1 MSHEEDHTMAFVIT
15 KNCINDASCVAV
27 CPVNCIHPTPD
38 EPDFATAEMLYI
50 DPAVC
55 IDCGACLPACPVNAI
70 EPEYELSPEHAMFP
84 ALNAQ
89 YFADPA
95 KTGYDSVTY
104 RPTPL
109 PFPTVRER
117 KLQVAIVG
125 SGPSGMYAADE
136 LLGLRGVEL
145 EVHMFEK
152 LPTPLG
158 LIRAGVAPD
167 HQSTKG
173 AAGVFGRLAQ
183 RKNFHIWLNVEVGGD
198 IALDALRRRFD
209 AVILATGASAQR
221 GLGVPGEDL
230 PGSHTAAD
238 FVGWYNAHPDHV
250 LHSFDLSHERAV
262 VIGNGNV
269 ALDTARILLSP
280 VEELRSSDIADHA
293 LVALA
298 TSRIREVVVLGR
310 RGLAQAAFTTSELI
324 GLAGTHG
331 IEVVVGADDLEV
343 DAATAA
349 TFAEAPHSLD
359 LYKVEVAREVTRT
372 TIEGD
377 HVAVLRFRSLPE
389 EIAGSGRVE
398 RLLVRHTE
406 LVVGSNG
413 VEARPTD
420 DMEWIECGLVIN
432 ATGFRAPV
440 LAGVPFDERRG
451 ISLNEA
457 GRIGEGLYTTG
468 WFKRGPSGTIGTN
481 RRDARETV
489 AALLDDWN
497 EGLLES
503 AASTDDLAVLLPGR
517 LGLQHWRAIDS
528 AERAAGRPLGRP
540 RVKIAERSGLLEVA
554 ARVEPPDA

>member
-1 MSHEEDHTMAFVIT
+1 MAFVIT
-15 KNCINDASCVAV
+15 KHCINDASCVPV
-27 CPVNCIHPTPD
+27 CPVNCIHPRPD

-70 EPEYELSPEHAMFP
+70 EPDYELSPENVLFP

-104 RPTPL
+104 RATPL

-167 HQSTKG
+167 HQATKD
-173 AAGVFGRLAQ
+173 ASAVFGRLAQ
-183 RKNFHIWLNVEVGGD
+183 RKNFQIWLNVEVGRD
-198 IALDALRRRFD
+198 ITLDELRSRFD
-209 AVILATGASAQR
+209 AVILASGASMQR
-221 GLGVPGEDL
+221 PLGVPGEDL

-238 FVGWYNAHPDHV
+238 FVGWYNSHPDHAQ
-250 LHSFDLSHERAV
+250 HSFDLSHERAV

-269 ALDTARILLSP
+269 ALDIARILLSP
-280 VEELRSSDIADHA
+280 IDELRKSDIADHA
-293 LVALA
+293 LKTL
-298 TSRIREVVVLGR
+298 TESRVREVVVLGR

-324 GLAGTHG
+324 GLADTPG
-331 IEVVVGADDLEV
+331 IDVVVQADDLEL
-343 DAATAA
+343 DAVTAA
-349 TFAEAPHSLD
+349 SFAETPHSLD
-359 LYKVEVAREVTRT
+359 LYKMQVAREVTRT
-372 TIEGD
+372 ASEGD
-377 HVAVLRFRSLPE
+377 HVAKLRFRVIPE
-389 EIAGSGRVE
+389 EIVGADHVE
-398 RLLVRHTE
+398 RLLVRRTE
-406 LVVGSNG
+406 LVEGARG

-420 DMEWIECGLVIN
+420 DVESIECGLVIN
-432 ATGFRAPV
+432 ATGFRAPA
-440 LAGVPFDERRG
+440 LADVPFDERRG
-451 ISLNEA
+451 VAVNEA
-457 GRIGEGLYTTG
+457 GRIQEGLYTTG
-468 WFKRGPSGTIGTN
+468 WLKRGPSGTIGTN

-489 AALLDDWN
+489 TALLNDWN
-497 EGLLES
+497 EGHLKH
-503 AASTDDLAVLLPGR
+503 AASTEDLAELLPGR

-528 AERAAGRPLGRP
+528 SERAAGRQAGRP
-540 RVKIAERSGLLEVA
+540 RVKIAERTKLLEVA
-554 ARVEPPDA
+554 SQADSPSA